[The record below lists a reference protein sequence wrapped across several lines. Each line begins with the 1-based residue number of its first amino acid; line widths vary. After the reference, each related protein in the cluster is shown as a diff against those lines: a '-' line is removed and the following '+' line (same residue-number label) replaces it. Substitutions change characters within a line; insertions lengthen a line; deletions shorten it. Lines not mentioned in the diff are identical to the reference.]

1 MIETLEFKFW
11 LPFSFE
17 WVHISTKELKIIF
30 QPRKWNQVM
39 SDSFQSEYGS
49 VSPEINPFGA
59 FWIHSPLITWFYPWD
74 FPFSLSWKYSLPFL
88 LGCSNS
94 GIIPFF
100 FFFFCFLPCVYQITS
115 MSSFWKWSGE
125 GFFWELACLRKS
137 KTACSLTS
145 NYTTK
150 L

>member
-17 WVHISTKELKIIF
+17 WIHKSTKELKIIF

-39 SDSFQSEYGS
+39 SASFQSEYGS

-74 FPFSLSWKYSLPFL
+74 FPFSLSWKYSLPSL
-88 LGCSNS
+88 LDCSYS
-94 GIIPFF
+94 GIIPFYF
-100 FFFFCFLPCVYQITS
+100 ASCLVFIRSHPWVV
-115 MSSFWKWSGE
+115 SGNDL
-125 GFFWELACLRKS
+125 GKDFFWELACLRKS